1 MFILYKFPLY
11 VKHSYTHTSHY
22 LFTHLFLL
30 TQLNKCTPALWLRFT
45 SFPWRSVSGQLNSGC
60 LFSDAFCEHWKVL
73 GSKGCKWSPA
83 VCACRELHAQ
93 SSLPLYFFLDQ
104 HRVLLNYLGQN
115 EAHGK
120 SYNWG
125 KMSRNTQTTA
135 PRLNWGSVPRGAG
148 GWWSMGIPE
157 ELGPKDIRQV
167 VLRKTGEGQAGQGER
182 AC

>member
-1 MFILYKFPLY
+1 MPSASTGKFWAPRGASGAQLCA
-11 VKHSYTHTSHY
+11 HAESSMHRAPCPYT
-22 LFTHLFLL
+22 
-30 TQLNKCTPALWLRFT
+30 
-45 SFPWRSVSGQLNSGC
+45 
-60 LFSDAFCEHWKVL
+60 
-73 GSKGCKWSPA
+73 
-83 VCACRELHAQ
+83 
-93 SSLPLYFFLDQ
+93 FFLGQ

-125 KMSRNTQTTA
+125 KMSPNTQTPA

-167 VLRKTGEGQAGQGER
+167 VLRKTWRASRSGRKSMLSRNKWKVKEALGFKLSIQQFKSRPEVGYRKWAGGKKLIHYQR
-182 AC
+182 IYYQ